1 MIAEPPDLT
10 VGTSERWRSSLRLVE
25 RFAQAAV
32 PVLLLGPTGSGKTTI
47 AAEIHRLSGRRGPL
61 VSSSI
66 PAVAPELRHS
76 ILQGHV
82 LGAFTGAVSD
92 HPGLLE
98 QAHRGTLFLD
108 EIGLIPAPM
117 QELLLTVLDGQ
128 PITRVGDVRARHVDT
143 RLICATNSRPQELV
157 QSGVWRPDFAYR
169 LGYFWIE
176 LPGLREREEDIL
188 PLAQAM
194 MERAAR
200 GWGEPAPRLG
210 PEVKAL
216 FLRHPWPGNI
226 RQLRS
231 VIEYAMV
238 MRNPGEPVQLEHLPQ
253 AFLDEVAPAGGR
265 EVHEAHARHIHD
277 VLRRHAGNKSAAAR
291 ELGLNRQDLYRF
303 LERHPRHTPG
313 GGLPQQV

>member
-47 AAEIHRLSGRRGPL
+47 AAQLHRLSGRRGPL

-66 PAVAPELRHS
+66 PAVPPELRHS

-117 QELLLTVLDGQ
+117 QELLLTVLEGQ
-128 PITRVGDVRARHVDT
+128 PITRVGDVRPRHVDI
-143 RLICATNSRPQELV
+143 RLIFATNSRPQELV

-176 LPGLREREEDIL
+176 LPGLREREQDIL

-194 MERAAR
+194 MERSAR

-216 FLRHPWPGNI
+216 FLHHPWPGNI

-238 MRNPGEPVQLEHLPQ
+238 IRDPGEPVQLEHLP
-253 AFLDEVAPAGGR
+253 ASFLEELTPVPDGEAR
-265 EVHEAHARHIHD
+265 EPEIRLVKAAI
-277 VLRRHAGNKSAAAR
+277 RRHGGNKSAAAR
-291 ELGLNRQDLYRF
+291 ELGVSRQKLYDILDLGP
-303 LERHPRHTPG
+303 LDNASGERT
-313 GGLPQQV
+313 QQV

>member
-66 PAVAPELRHS
+66 PAVPPELRHS

-143 RLICATNSRPQELV
+143 RLIFATNSRPQELV

-176 LPGLREREEDIL
+176 LPGLREREQDIL

-194 MERAAR
+194 MECAAR
-200 GWGEPAPRLG
+200 RWGERAPRLG

-216 FLRHPWPGNI
+216 LLRHPWPGNL

-231 VIEYAMV
+231 VIEYAVV
-238 MRNPGEPVQLEHLPQ
+238 MHEAGVPIHLEHLPA
-253 AFLDEVAPAGGR
+253 AFLEEVAPAEDRGVR
-265 EVHEAHARHIHD
+265 EDHIRHIHD
-277 VLRRHAGNKSAAAR
+277 VLKRNAGNKSAAAR
-291 ELGLNRQDLYRF
+291 ELGLHRQDLYRI
-303 LERHPRHTPG
+303 LERHPRHTPS
-313 GGLPQQV
+313 GGLTQQV